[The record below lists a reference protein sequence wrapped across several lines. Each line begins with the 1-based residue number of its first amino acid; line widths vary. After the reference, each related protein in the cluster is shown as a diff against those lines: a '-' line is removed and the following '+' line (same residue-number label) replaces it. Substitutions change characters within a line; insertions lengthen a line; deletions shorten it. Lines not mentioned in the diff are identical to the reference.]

1 MRLGRQGDRT
11 PRPTHGKCHTDYQ
24 LDVCDPFHVG
34 EMPHT
39 PLDASTFRIYQNYS
53 VNATVNKRKAL
64 ARLYPKATGSALR
77 GGGVTLTLTGG

>member
-1 MRLGRQGDRT
+1 MLESDCDRRVAMAMCAVWALGRQGART

-53 VNATVNKRKAL
+53 VNATVNKRKGA
-64 ARLYPKATGSALR
+64 SAPLP
-77 GGGVTLTLTGG
+77 